1 MSKKYFTNLNTQ
13 KYREFQKIELSVVGD
28 AQDLFIEATKNYDN
42 AIAFLDKFSDASGT
56 LEGTVK
62 GVEVQIDNIVSLFD
76 NLESEVDFVRG
87 SYEVLDK
94 FQTIISEKQKD
105 IEKTRDKLE
114 KSAQDLGVDVGDI
127 DIYNRLETLMNNL
140 ERFIDFS
147 AKRTDEARNFIDR
160 ALDVSNKLNKINRI
174 Q

>member
-87 SYEVLDK
+87 SYEVL
-94 FQTIISEKQKD
+94 
-105 IEKTRDKLE
+105 
-114 KSAQDLGVDVGDI
+114 
-127 DIYNRLETLMNNL
+127 
-140 ERFIDFS
+140 
-147 AKRTDEARNFIDR
+147 
-160 ALDVSNKLNKINRI
+160 
-174 Q
+174 